1 MGKHEHGHDRVD
13 AKRFRRRCLLVVAGC
28 SVLVCGLFALIVWVM
43 PLPGLI
49 RLVSTA
55 VMAACSL
62 GAMVACAWQCRDA

>member
-1 MGKHEHGHDRVD
+1 MGKHEHDRVD

-28 SVLVCGLFALIVWVM
+28 SMLVCALFTLVVWVM

>member
-1 MGKHEHGHDRVD
+1 MD
-13 AKRFRRRCLLVVAGC
+13 AKRFRRRCLLLVAGC

-49 RLVSTA
+49 RLMSTA

-62 GAMVACAWQCRDA
+62 GAMMACVWQCRDA

>member
-1 MGKHEHGHDRVD
+1 MGKHGHDRVD
-13 AKRFRRRCLLVVAGC
+13 AKRFRRRCLLLVAGC

-62 GAMVACAWQCRDA
+62 GAMMACVWQCRDA

>member
-1 MGKHEHGHDRVD
+1 MGKHGHDRVD
-13 AKRFRRRCLLVVAGC
+13 AKRFRHRCLLLVAGC

-55 VMAACSL
+55 VMATCSL
-62 GAMVACAWQCRDA
+62 GAMMACVWQCRDA